1 MGIIGDLIRADSELR
16 SPSWH
21 ASSRTGYNAGMGTRA
36 SAEMDAWLRGGGLVV
51 TASDRAAR
59 ALTAAF
65 HRARRAEGLGAW
77 PAPQIMD
84 WRSLARD
91 AWAARAADDRLLL
104 NPTQEQA
111 IWAEIA
117 DRDPHPATVLD
128 RSRHRVAALAM
139 EAHELL
145 ANYAPKYLR
154 TNARGAWQL
163 DASAFSKWL
172 AEFDESCHVGR
183 LLSSS
188 RMPRELIPLLEADG
202 SERPPL
208 LIAGFDR
215 ILPVQRSLFD
225 AWGEWSEAARNDPAA
240 EVSYYAAPDSR
251 TELAACAL
259 WCKRKLTTNP
269 QARLLVI
276 AQDAAARRGE
286 IERALLRS
294 TGLSAPPVFEF
305 SLGVPL
311 SAVSTARAAHMMLRW
326 LGGPIEE
333 GEIDWLFSTGH
344 AAASEF
350 ESAALQRAMRELRR
364 KGLERTHWEL
374 KTFCGQMRTA
384 KSLPSVWAERMK
396 QAQLRLEALAQRPQS
411 PLDWA
416 EQVPKLLE
424 ATGWPGYRPLTS
436 PQFQAAQRW
445 QQTVETC
452 GSLGFDG
459 RRMNWR
465 EFLEALSLALDE
477 TLFAPESRDAPIQIA
492 GPAESAGLSADAVW
506 FLGADEDK
514 WPASGNTHPLLPL
527 HVQREAAMPHATAQL
542 DWELARAVT
551 SRILAAAPE
560 VRFSYAR
567 QNEKAEA
574 RPSRVAMQL
583 AAQPQPLP
591 PELAAE
597 KYREPLAILVEDAS
611 RIPFAGGEIKDGA
624 SVLTHQSQCPFKAFA
639 IARLGAK
646 GWEPAEAGL
655 TPSQRGQLIHAVMR
669 AIWAGEPDG
678 IKTLDDLKGLT
689 GVEVF
694 VAAHVR
700 NVLKEKMPAGARE
713 QMPRR
718 YLELEEP
725 RLTRLVCEWLAYEA
739 ARLPFSVSQTESE
752 RSIEVAGLNF
762 QVRLDRIDKLNDGSL
777 LVIDYKSGDVSP
789 RSWELPQPDDVQ
801 LPLYAGFALNRIEE
815 PLGGLVFAKL
825 RAGER
830 HREFAGRVFQPDAT
844 LFSRLKGSNALM
856 KNTLTLEQLFAW
868 REYIEKLAQDFL
880 AGRTDVN
887 PREYPKTCERC
898 GLQTLCRVDESRS
911 RLEVADDGE
920 DEDGG
925 DE

>member
-1 MGIIGDLIRADSELR
+1 
-16 SPSWH
+16 
-21 ASSRTGYNAGMGTRA
+21 MGTRA
-36 SAEMDAWLRGGGLVV
+36 STEIETWLRGGGLVV

-59 ALTAAF
+59 ALTASF
-65 HRARRAEGLGAW
+65 HRVRRAEGLAAW
-77 PAPQIMD
+77 PAPQIVD

-91 AWAARAADDRLLL
+91 AWTARAQDDRPLL

-111 IWAEIA
+111 LWAEIA

-128 RSRHRVAALAM
+128 RSRYRVAALAM
-139 EAHELL
+139 EAHKLL
-145 ANYAPKYLR
+145 ANYAPRHLR
-154 TNARGAWQL
+154 TSARGAWQL

-172 AEFDESCHVGR
+172 AEFDERCRVGR
-183 LLSSS
+183 LLSLS
-188 RMPRELIPLLEADG
+188 RMPLELIPLLEADR

-225 AWGEWSEAARNDPAA
+225 AWGAWSEAARDEPAV
-240 EVSYYAAPDSR
+240 EVSYYEAPDTR

-259 WCKRKLTTNP
+259 WCKRKLGANP

-276 AQDAAARRGE
+276 AQDAASRRGE
-286 IERALLRS
+286 MERALLRS
-294 TGLSAPPVFEF
+294 TGLNAPPIFEF

-311 SAVSTARAAHMMLRW
+311 SAVSTAKAAHLMLRW
-326 LGGPIEE
+326 QSGPIEE

-344 AAASEF
+344 AAASEG
-350 ESAALQRAMRELRR
+350 EAAALEHAVRELRR
-364 KGLERTHWEL
+364 KGLERTRWGLE
-374 KTFCGQMRTA
+374 TFCGQARTA
-384 KSLPSVWAERMK
+384 KSLPSAWVERMK
-396 QAQLRLEALAQRPQS
+396 QAQRRLADLEQRPQS

-424 ATGWPGYRPLTS
+424 AAGWPGYRPLTS
-436 PQFQAAQRW
+436 SQFQAAQRW
-445 QQTVETC
+445 QQAVEAC

-506 FLGADEDK
+506 FLGADENN
-514 WPASGNTHPLLPL
+514 WPARANTHPLLPL

-542 DWELARAVT
+542 DWELARAIT

-567 QNEKAEA
+567 QNEKTEA
-574 RPSRVAMQL
+574 RPSRVVMQL
-583 AAQPQPLP
+583 AALPKPLP
-591 PELAAE
+591 QGLAAE
-597 KYREPLAILVEDAS
+597 KRREPLVILVEDAS
-611 RIPFAGGEIKDGA
+611 RIRFAGREIRDGA

-646 GWEPAEAGL
+646 GWEAAEAGL
-655 TPSQRGQLIHAVMR
+655 TPSQRGQLIHAVMH
-669 AIWAGEPDG
+669 AIWDGKPDG
-678 IKTLDDLKGLT
+678 IKTLDELTKLPDL
-689 GVEVF
+689 EAF
-694 VAAHVR
+694 VSEHVR
-700 NVLKEKMPAGARE
+700 RVLKAKMPAGARE

-725 RLTRLVCEWLAYEA
+725 RLTRLVCEWLSYEA
-739 ARLPFSVSQTESE
+739 ARLPFSVSQTEAD
-752 RSIEVAGLNF
+752 RSIEVAGLHF
-762 QVRLDRIDKLNDGSL
+762 RVRLDRIDKLNDGSQ

-789 RSWELPQPDDVQ
+789 RSWELPRPDDVQ

-830 HREFAGRVFQPDAT
+830 NREFAGRVFQPDAT
-844 LFSRLKGSNALM
+844 LFSGLKGSNALV
-856 KNTLTLEQLFAW
+856 KNPLTLEQLFLW
-868 REYIEKLAQDFL
+868 REYIEKLARDFVKGV
-880 AGRTDVN
+880 ADVD
-887 PREYPKTCERC
+887 PREYPGTCERC
-898 GLQTLCRVDESRS
+898 GLQTLCRVHESRA
-911 RLEVADDGE
+911 RLDAEDGE
-920 DEDGG
+920 GEDGG